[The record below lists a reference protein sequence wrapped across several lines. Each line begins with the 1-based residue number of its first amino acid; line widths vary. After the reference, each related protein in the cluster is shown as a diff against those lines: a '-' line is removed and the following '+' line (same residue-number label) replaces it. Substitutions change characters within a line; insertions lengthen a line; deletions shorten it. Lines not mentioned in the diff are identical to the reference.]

1 MKIIINLINKL
12 NKIINNLFKYKII
25 LQLETLK
32 LKFKIIIFLN
42 KIKTN
47 KTIKFIK
54 LIIVKKLNL
63 IIFQIIIN

>member
-12 NKIINNLFKYKII
+12 NKIINNLFKFKII

-42 KIKTN
+42 KI
-47 KTIKFIK
+47 
-54 LIIVKKLNL
+54 
-63 IIFQIIIN
+63 